1 MRPTLFEWA
10 TGKVTHLPEGR
21 GRGALNVISWLVKE
35 MPEQML
41 TAGPEADSGR
51 VQGEAGRR
59 KSWTQEEAGRRK
71 RLDAGRNVE
80 TDVAIEDGW

>member
-1 MRPTLFEWA
+1 M
-10 TGKVTHLPEGR
+10 THLPDGR

-41 TAGPEADSGR
+41 NTGPRADGSS
-51 VQGEAGRR
+51 VLEEAGCWKRPGAGR
-59 KSWTQEEAGRRK
+59 GWTQEEAGRRK